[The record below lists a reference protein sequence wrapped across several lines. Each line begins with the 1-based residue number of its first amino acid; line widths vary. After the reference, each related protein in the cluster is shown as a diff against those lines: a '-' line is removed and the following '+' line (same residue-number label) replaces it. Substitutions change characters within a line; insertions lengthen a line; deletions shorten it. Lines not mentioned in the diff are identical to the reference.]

1 MRYRACSASLAR
13 AVSPGPK
20 VIGWEQDGLAATDTP
35 QVWLTH
41 AGCTAARARPALR
54 CAHCGGGL
62 GARNVGELRVSQREI
77 ERLPAKAT
85 PYRRS
90 APAGAAGAA
99 DGLATAAPLARC
111 LAIFGDKW
119 SIEIVVAAFM
129 RIASFGAFQAHT
141 GISTNILADRLARL
155 VADGI
160 LRQSSAG
167 EPGRT
172 GRYALTERG
181 LALYPVLLALQAWA
195 DDGLPD
201 RLRSPLRLK
210 HRPCGQGLRSALACA
225 ACDQALTRETAL
237 IHTASAAWRGSFRP
251 TALPLSP
258 TALSLAAD
266 RLAAQAAVKLP

>member
-20 VIGWEQDGLAATDTP
+20 AIGWEQDGLAATDTP

-90 APAGAAGAA
+90 APAGAA

-141 GISTNILADRLARL
+141 GISTNIHADRLARL

-251 TALPLSP
+251 TALPHCRSARPRYRLLP
-258 TALSLAAD
+258 TASPL
-266 RLAAQAAVKLP
+266 RPP

>member
-20 VIGWEQDGLAATDTP
+20 VTGWEQDGLAATDTP

-41 AGCTAARARPALR
+41 AGCSAARAQPTLR

-62 GARNVGELRVSQREI
+62 GARDVGELRVSQREI
-77 ERLPAKAT
+77 ERMPAKAT

-90 APAGAAGAA
+90 APAGAAGAAGAA

-141 GISTNILADRLARL
+141 GISTNILADRLTRL
-155 VADGI
+155 VAAGV
-160 LRQSSAG
+160 LRQSSAD

-210 HRPCGQGLRSALACA
+210 HRPCGQALRTVLACA

-237 IHTASAAWRGSFRP
+237 IRTASA
-251 TALPLSP
+251 
-258 TALSLAAD
+258 
-266 RLAAQAAVKLP
+266 V